1 MNMAKESEYTHC
13 QRRRDY
19 STDDCHKK
27 IGEEITRRTFIKCV
41 PLGIVGAA
49 FGLEELSG
57 AMAVATRERIARK
70 ADRAS
75 TVALVKGNDRRDNMF
90 TALKLIEEDI
100 RKAIGNKQVVIKP
113 NFVSVRRQLAA
124 THVDSVRAILDVLK
138 PFYKRKVIVAE
149 SPAFAKAEVGF
160 EKFGYKEYLKGYDV
174 TFCDLD
180 DCGHKTLFILDKN
193 LHPLPIRV
201 SKLVLDPNIY
211 VISATV
217 LKTHDTVVTTLS
229 LKNVVMGAPVRDDKS
244 KVHQG
249 IRQINFNLFCMAQRI
264 RPDLAMIDGF
274 EGMEG
279 NGPIAGDP
287 VDTRVAIASNDF
299 LAADRVGAAV
309 MGVDFANI
317 GYLNYCAQ
325 AGMGEANLNNIP
337 IVGHDVAECV
347 IKFRLH
353 KDVEKQYLWK

>member
-1 MNMAKESEYTHC
+1 MVKESEYTHC
-13 QRRRDY
+13 KRRRDH
-19 STDDCHKK
+19 STNDYHKK
-27 IGEEITRRTFIKCV
+27 IGGEITRRTFIKCA
-41 PLGIVGAA
+41 PLGMVGIT
-49 FGLEELSG
+49 FGLEWLSW
-57 AMAVATRERIARK
+57 VKATEARGHIARK
-70 ADRAS
+70 ADRVS
-75 TVALVKGNDRRDNMF
+75 TVALVKGDDRRDNMF

-124 THVDSVRAILDVLK
+124 THVDSVTAILDVLK
-138 PFYKRKVIVAE
+138 SFYKRRVIIAE
-149 SPAFAKAEVGF
+149 SPAFARAEVGF
-160 EKFGYKEYLKGYDV
+160 ENFGYKECLKGYDV

-180 DCGHKTLFILDKN
+180 DCGYKTLFILDKN

-211 VISATV
+211 LISAAV
-217 LKTHDTVVTTLS
+217 LKTHDTVVATLS
-229 LKNVVMGAPVRDDKS
+229 LKNVVMGAPLRNDKP

-249 IRQINFNLFCMAQRI
+249 IRQINFNLFSMAQRV

-279 NGPIAGDP
+279 DGPIAGDP
-287 VDTRVAIASNDF
+287 VDARVAIVSNDF
-299 LAADRVGAAV
+299 LAADRVAVAV

-325 AGMGEANLNNIP
+325 AGMGEPNLDNIR
-337 IVGHDVAECV
+337 IVGHNLAECV